1 MGWYQRRLHGEGHIK
16 PQEDIMEPGERL
28 VIPVELEQVVPGKV
42 RMQDQVV
49 HEGDV
54 DTTVYILDVKDKPQR
69 RRPCQPPEGELPP
82 TAADDVEGNIEKQT
96 VPSRFRA
103 EDTQAPAPQAAIQAA
118 AARAQQQPQQVQQQV
133 VSPQPV

>member
-1 MGWYQRRLHGEGHIK
+1 MAVEGLGEEKVYAGGEPVIEGHIK
-16 PQEDIMEPGERL
+16 PAEDVMEPGK
-28 VIPVELEQVVPGKV
+28 G
-42 RMQDQVV
+42 RMPDQVV

-103 EDTQAPAPQAAIQAA
+103 EDTQAP
-118 AARAQQQPQQVQQQV
+118 
-133 VSPQPV
+133 